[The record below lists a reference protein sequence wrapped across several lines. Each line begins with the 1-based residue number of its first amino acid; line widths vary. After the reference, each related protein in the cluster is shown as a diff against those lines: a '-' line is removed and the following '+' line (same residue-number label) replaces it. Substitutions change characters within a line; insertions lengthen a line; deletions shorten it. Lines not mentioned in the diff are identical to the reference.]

1 MLPPPANNPALPGD
15 SAVARDRTG
24 CAEPAV
30 RAASPHSPVYVQT
43 EAHSGEDQD
52 LGQQSQAQENFA
64 TARREGSQHTLPK
77 LRCSSAGQCEAAL
90 AAACLISP
98 HCPTRPRKMPGLA
111 MFSGNSTCTRARG
124 SSSRGTPAP
133 CHSAPVALR
142 PLLGNRGGWS
152 CTASSRGICFSV
164 TGM

>member
-15 SAVARDRTG
+15 SVVGRDRTG
-24 CAEPAV
+24 CAEAAV

-77 LRCSSAGQCEAAL
+77 LRFGFGCCLFDLSSL
-90 AAACLISP
+90 P
-98 HCPTRPRKMPGLA
+98 HMTWE
-111 MFSGNSTCTRARG
+111 NAR
-124 SSSRGTPAP
+124 
-133 CHSAPVALR
+133 
-142 PLLGNRGGWS
+142 S
-152 CTASSRGICFSV
+152 CNVQRQQHMHKG
-164 TGM
+164 